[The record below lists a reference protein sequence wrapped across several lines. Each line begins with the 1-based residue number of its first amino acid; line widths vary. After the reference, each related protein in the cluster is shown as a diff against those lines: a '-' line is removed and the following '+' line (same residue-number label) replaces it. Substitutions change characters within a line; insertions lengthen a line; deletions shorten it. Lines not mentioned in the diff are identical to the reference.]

1 MKSGQSK
8 DTLLSAARSGETR
21 VRTRDMPVSLTDA
34 VLQNTEGERPASR
47 TTRRAS
53 TSSRTSNL
61 STSPPVDA
69 VQRGASTRRRSE
81 NGRDVNGAQRS
92 LANGDANGIGAAGVR
107 RSDAAPDVRTRLPSA
122 ADSTR
127 RPSTSE
133 TTRRSSVSEVP
144 RRASPTEAPRR
155 ASPTETQRRPS
166 VNGAAKP
173 ASKRSAAAAPV
184 VEDDEEDD
192 DDDDV
197 FYDAS
202 ANTGSSAREPSRE
215 PSRAASKPRAAA
227 AAVPVERSSNR
238 DAPAERRRERGAA
251 DAKPS
256 RERGAEETKA
266 AAPRRSAQERANM
279 SASKAVV
286 GPPPK
291 NKQVESVTDLHHEQA
306 KGRAERMAK
315 LKTSDVQTSTEEL
328 YDDLNTA
335 RRAMH
340 LFMNSRMNEAY
351 LRVTD
356 KSECRLYHAVAFAL
370 LSTIKAMMTFEQ
382 DDLATAISHCKDALH
397 IASVLRKKSS
407 MISSF
412 GRFVRGAGPSVTWVA
427 TMTPLQQHAE
437 LVTAE
442 CMLLKAMLSILH
454 SGDLLAVLSEALHLR
469 SAYCMYY
476 SLLKFVEWE
485 EQHGAGTSGATHS
498 DNDFRSGVYLGT
510 GCISLILGL
519 LPSKVLKIME
529 VFGYGGDVHKGLELL
544 ARAGRWSDAPEELEP
559 GETVETEGVRRVIC
573 DMAMLV
579 YHLVIS
585 TFIPVPA
592 VNIPYAEKVLNH
604 HLARYPHGVFFLYF
618 HGRLYST
625 QGLSRDAIE
634 CFEEARDVQEEY
646 VQLKHIC
653 FWDMALCT
661 MSLGAWKETARD
673 FAVLAEENNWSKAVY
688 TYAGAAALYQS
699 GDAAS
704 RERASEMFAH
714 VPSLTQKIA
723 GKSIPLEKFVARK
736 ARKMI
741 DQGYLTLPCMEFAYV
756 CHCYTTAS
764 YRSLSQV
771 LLPLAEKA
779 LAENE
784 GVPDHGDDVCLAH
797 FLRGV
802 ILRNMAY
809 PEAHVHDEGTKRLPT
824 KQLEREAEASL
835 QYVASR
841 GAELTYDHYLAYFA
855 HYELGRLYLSAGRI
869 DEARHMLEVVMSGK
883 NLGDHGRKGKY
894 SMQNMA
900 VLRSNGALEM
910 LNARKR

>member
-1 MKSGQSK
+1 MKSTQGK
-8 DTLLSAARSGETR
+8 GTLLSAARSGETR
-21 VRTRDMPVSLTDA
+21 VRTRDIPVSLTDA
-34 VLQNTEGERPASR
+34 VLQETDAERPASR

-53 TSSRTSNL
+53 TSSRSSNL
-61 STSPPVDA
+61 SASPPA
-69 VQRGASTRRRSE
+69 AAAMQRGTSTRRRSE
-81 NGRDVNGAQRS
+81 SGRETNGVQRS
-92 LANGDANGIGAAGVR
+92 QANGDINGIGADGVR
-107 RSDAAPDVRTRLPSA
+107 RNEAVPAGRARRPSA
-122 ADSTR
+122 AESTR

-133 TTRRSSVSEVP
+133 STRRPS
-144 RRASPTEAPRR
+144 ATEAPRR
-155 ASPTETQRRPS
+155 TSPSEAQRRPS
-166 VNGAAKP
+166 VNGTAKP
-173 ASKRSAAAAPV
+173 SSKRSVAAAPV
-184 VEDDEEDD
+184 VEDDEDEDD
-192 DDDDV
+192 DEDDV

-202 ANTGSSAREPSRE
+202 ATTSAATREPRRE
-215 PSRAASKPRAAA
+215 LNRASSKSRAAAPA
-227 AAVPVERSSNR
+227 PVERSSHR
-238 DAPAERRRERGAA
+238 DAPAERRRERGTS
-251 DAKPS
+251 DSKPTCEQASEEGKTVS
-256 RERGAEETKA
+256 R
-266 AAPRRSAQERANM
+266 PSVQERAKM
-279 SASKAVV
+279 STSKAVV
-286 GPPPK
+286 GPPSK
-291 NKQVESVTDLHHEQA
+291 EKQVESVTQLHHEQA
-306 KGRAERMAK
+306 KGRAERVGK
-315 LKTSDVQTSTEEL
+315 LKTADVQTSTEEL
-328 YDDLNTA
+328 YEDLNTA

-351 LRVTD
+351 LLVTD
-356 KSECRLYHAVAFAL
+356 KSENRLYHAVAFAL

-442 CMLLKAMLSILH
+442 CMLLKAVLSILH

-469 SAYCMYY
+469 SAYGLYY
-476 SLLKFVEWE
+476 SLLKYVEWE

-544 ARAGRWSDAPEELEP
+544 TRAGRWSTDAKVLDP

-573 DMAMLV
+573 DMAMLM

-585 TFIPVPA
+585 TFIPVPG
-592 VNIPYAEKVLNH
+592 VDIPFAEKVLNY

-653 FWDMALCT
+653 FWDMALCS

-673 FAVLAEENNWSKAVY
+673 FALLAEENNWSKAVY
-688 TYAGAAALYQS
+688 TYAGAAALYQR

-779 LAENE
+779 LEENE
-784 GVPDHGDDVCLAH
+784 GVSEHSDDVCLAH

-809 PEAHVHDEGTKRLPT
+809 PEPHVHDDGTKRLPK

-841 GAELTYDHYLAYFA
+841 GAELEYDHYLAYFA
-855 HYELGRLYLSAGRI
+855 HYELGRLYLSAGRF
-869 DEARHMLEVVMSGK
+869 DEARRMLEVVMSGK

-900 VLRSNGALEM
+900 VLRSNGALEV
-910 LNARKR
+910 LSARSRT